1 MARLGKVLVPA
12 VLLAA
17 LLGFLLLRKPAG
29 ATPEATPRVPLY
41 DLVIETDH
49 GPVTLK
55 VELAT
60 TPEAWQKGLMFRE
73 SLPENQG
80 MLFIFPQATGS
91 AFWMKNTRIPLS
103 IAFADQNG
111 VILRIL
117 DMEPCEEDP
126 CPSYYPGVAYRQALE
141 VNQGWF
147 ARHGVKEG
155 DRWKRK

>member
-1 MARLGKVLVPA
+1 MARLSTFVLVALAVAAFLGVWLTRRPA
-12 VLLAA
+12 QAQN
-17 LLGFLLLRKPAG
+17 PA
-29 ATPEATPRVPLY
+29 PRAPLY

-55 VELAT
+55 VELAS
-60 TPEAWQKGLMFRE
+60 TPEAWQRGLMFRE

-80 MLFIFPQATGS
+80 MLFVFPQATGS
-91 AFWMKNTRIPLS
+91 AFWMKNTKIPLS

-117 DMEPCEEDP
+117 DMDPCEKDP

-147 ARHGVKEG
+147 DRHGVKEG
-155 DRWKRK
+155 DRWKLK